1 MFIFLLST
9 VLEDLWAGKGNLG
22 FPSGSEV
29 NNPPDNAEDVGSIP
43 VLGRSPGERKW
54 QLTPVFLPGK
64 SHERRSLIGYSPW
77 GRKESDTTEQIHFTS
92 LHFSQYCNSSLV
104 RDPDPEGPAK
114 PLSDS

>member
-29 NNPPDNAEDVGSIP
+29 NNPPDNAEDVCSIP

-54 QLTPVFLPGK
+54 QLTPVFLHGK
-64 SHERRSLIGYSPW
+64 SQSRGHKR
-77 GRKESDTTEQIHFTS
+77 
-92 LHFSQYCNSSLV
+92 V
-104 RDPDPEGPAK
+104 RDDWATK
-114 PLSDS
+114 QQQS

>member
-54 QLTPVFLPGK
+54 QLTPVFLHGK
-64 SHERRSLIGYSPW
+64 SQSRGHKR
-77 GRKESDTTEQIHFTS
+77 
-92 LHFSQYCNSSLV
+92 V
-104 RDPDPEGPAK
+104 RDDWATK
-114 PLSDS
+114 QQQS